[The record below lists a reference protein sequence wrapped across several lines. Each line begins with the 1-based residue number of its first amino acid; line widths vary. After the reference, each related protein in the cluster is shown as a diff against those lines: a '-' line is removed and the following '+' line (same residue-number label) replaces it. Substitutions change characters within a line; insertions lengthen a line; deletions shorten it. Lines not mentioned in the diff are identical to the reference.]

1 MRAAIL
7 CLALAAVAGCA
18 SVPPAIAPVA
28 GASFAGQLP
37 VNPQM
42 SARAIVEAAHA
53 AAGGDVWVNP
63 RSLHLVGEAVFFTP
77 AGPVRHERYEMW
89 RVYPDAK
96 AAAHAADGKV
106 RIQSWRDGQTALL
119 LAFDGERSYTAA
131 GLQPPSDADRQWSEN
146 FGFGVIR
153 SSLDDGFT
161 LTRGPDDLVDGRPAH
176 VITVTDPAR
185 GATVFAIDAATY
197 AVTRV
202 GFMTPRGWHERTYS
216 DFYTVP
222 GSPWVQPGRIRL
234 TYNGIKQNEIIW
246 RSFTVNPVLDD
257 GLFVV
262 AGP

>member
-1 MRAAIL
+1 MKAGSVA
-7 CLALAAVAGCA
+7 LALVALVAGCA
-18 SVPPAIAPVA
+18 TVPTVHPAAAIP
-28 GASFAGQLP
+28 GQMP

-42 SARAIVEAAHA
+42 SARAIIEAAHA
-53 AAGGDVWVNP
+53 AAGGEVWVNP
-63 RSLHLVGEAVFFTP
+63 ASLHLVGEAVFFTP

-96 AAAHAADGKV
+96 TAAHAADGKV

-119 LAFDGERSYTAA
+119 LAFDGERSYTMA
-131 GLQPPSDADRQWSEN
+131 GPQPPSDADRQWSEN

-153 SSLDDGFT
+153 SALDEGFT

-176 VITVTDPAR
+176 VITVTDPA
-185 GATVFAIDAATY
+185 GAATVFAIDVETF

-216 DFYTVP
+216 EFFTQP
-222 GSPWVQPGRIRL
+222 GTPWVQPGRIRL

-246 RSFTVNPVLDD
+246 RSFTVNPELDD